1 MANESDYKKAN
12 EFLINALGLN
22 KEMSYKDVR
31 KKIYAYLKKQYSGK
45 VSAAQIK
52 MHTDDFTESI
62 CLELNINQE

>member
-1 MANESDYKKAN
+1 MANENDYKKAN
-12 EFLINALGLN
+12 EFLINTLGLN
-22 KEMSYKDVR
+22 KDMSYKDVR

-45 VSAAQIK
+45 VSAAKIK

>member
-1 MANESDYKKAN
+1 MANENDYKKAN
-12 EFLINALGLN
+12 EFLINTLGLN
-22 KEMSYKDVR
+22 KDMSYKDVR

-62 CLELNINQE
+62 CLELNINQD

>member
-1 MANESDYKKAN
+1 MANENDYKKAN
-12 EFLINALGLN
+12 EFLINTLGLT
-22 KEMSYKDVR
+22 KEMSCKDVK

-62 CLELNINQE
+62 CLELNINQD

>member
-1 MANESDYKKAN
+1 MANENDYKKAN
-12 EFLINALGLN
+12 EFLINALGLT

>member
-12 EFLINALGLN
+12 EFLINTLGLN
-22 KEMSYKDVR
+22 KDMSYKDVR
-31 KKIYAYLKKQYSGK
+31 KKIYAYLKKQYGGK
-45 VSAAQIK
+45 VSSAKIK

>member
-1 MANESDYKKAN
+1 MANENDYKKAN
-12 EFLINALGLN
+12 EFLINTLGLN
-22 KEMSYKDVR
+22 KDMSYKDVR

>member
-1 MANESDYKKAN
+1 MASENDYKKAN

-22 KEMSYKDVR
+22 KDMSYKDVR

>member
-1 MANESDYKKAN
+1 MANENDYKKAN
-12 EFLINALGLN
+12 DFLINTLGLN
-22 KEMSYKDVR
+22 KDMSYKDVR